1 VIGLAIAVASARF
14 VASLLYGIEVTDP
27 VTLSAVAVLFGAV
40 SLVACWL
47 PARRAVQLDPVVILR
62 GE

>member
-1 VIGLAIAVASARF
+1 MIGLAIAVASARF